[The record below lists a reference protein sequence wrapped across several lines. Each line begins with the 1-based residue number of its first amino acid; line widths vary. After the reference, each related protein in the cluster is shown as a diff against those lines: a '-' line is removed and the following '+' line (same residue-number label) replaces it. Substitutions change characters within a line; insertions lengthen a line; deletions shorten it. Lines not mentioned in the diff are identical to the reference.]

1 MLPVQRSEGMLQVFR
16 RATDMGWVALVVAGL
31 MSGCI
36 TLPEEARERDA
47 ARAAEEA
54 RRQKVLSDLRADLD
68 QLRERVKTIA
78 VVQEDLTRQL
88 DALGKTTVRDQR
100 ASQERL
106 AALDRALRQI
116 EADRAKLQQ
125 QIVSDLSGKMAEI
138 IKTQTVPPPPVE
150 PPKAMAGY
158 EHVVKVGE
166 TLSQIAAAYKVKAQ
180 AIVDANNITNAKAVK
195 AGQKLFIPAEPSA
208 R

>member
-1 MLPVQRSEGMLQVFR
+1 MLPVQRSQGMLQVFR
-16 RATDMGWVALVVAGL
+16 RATDMGWLALVVAGL

-138 IKTQTVPPPPVE
+138 IKAQTVPPPSVE

-180 AIVDANNITNAKAVK
+180 AIIDANNITNPKTLK
-195 AGQKLFIPAEPSA
+195 AGQKLFIPEEPSA